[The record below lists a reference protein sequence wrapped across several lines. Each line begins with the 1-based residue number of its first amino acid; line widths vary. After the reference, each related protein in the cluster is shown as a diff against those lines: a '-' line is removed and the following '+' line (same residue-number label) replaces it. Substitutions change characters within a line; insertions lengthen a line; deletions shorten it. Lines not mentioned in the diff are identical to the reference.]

1 MSELEVALADI
12 GELTARELAKK
23 HKPIGLDE
31 NRKFAKE
38 GGQVASNTRKDIE
51 SRLGESIVTK
61 DNMLEYQYIDSTKR
75 IESDN

>member
-1 MSELEVALADI
+1 MNLQL
-12 GELTARELAKK
+12 GNLLKK

-31 NRKFAKE
+31 NRKIAKE

-51 SRLGESIVTK
+51 SRLGETIITK